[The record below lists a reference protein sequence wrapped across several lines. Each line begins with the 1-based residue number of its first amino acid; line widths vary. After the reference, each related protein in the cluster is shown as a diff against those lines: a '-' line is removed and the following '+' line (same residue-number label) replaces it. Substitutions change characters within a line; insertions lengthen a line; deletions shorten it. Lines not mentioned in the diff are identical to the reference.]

1 MRNVEGYG
9 SNDGCVADG
18 WSKVRHLSVSSLFYF
33 IFFVSAIVD
42 FAGGGKAHLN
52 GRIPGGL
59 RRDESR
65 EKCG

>member
-42 FAGGGKAHLN
+42 FAGG
-52 GRIPGGL
+52 
-59 RRDESR
+59 
-65 EKCG
+65 EKPI